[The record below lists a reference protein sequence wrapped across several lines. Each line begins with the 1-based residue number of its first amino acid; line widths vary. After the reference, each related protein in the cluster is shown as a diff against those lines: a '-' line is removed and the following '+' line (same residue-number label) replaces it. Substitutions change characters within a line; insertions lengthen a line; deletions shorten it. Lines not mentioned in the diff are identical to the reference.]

1 MREIKFFK
9 EMKELTNFDMRDLT
23 MSFQMLQFSKGDN
36 VITYGEVGDLFYV
49 LIKGSVSVNIP
60 NPMIRHWKDKLQYK
74 EDLIQWKQKFDVM
87 IKAKINMQYLSSL
100 NSETS
105 ILEKQRGLLNLE
117 QLYAQKMDMLIK

>member
-1 MREIKFFK
+1 
-9 EMKELTNFDMRDLT
+9 
-23 MSFQMLQFSKGDN
+23 MLQFSKGDN

-74 EDLIQWKQKFDVM
+74 EDLIRWKQKFDVM

-105 ILEKQRGLLNLE
+105 ILDKQRGLLNLE